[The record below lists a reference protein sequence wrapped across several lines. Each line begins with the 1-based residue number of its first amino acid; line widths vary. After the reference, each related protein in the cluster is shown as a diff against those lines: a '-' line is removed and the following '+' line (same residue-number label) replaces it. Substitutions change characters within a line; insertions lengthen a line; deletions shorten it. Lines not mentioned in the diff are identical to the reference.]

1 MVSKI
6 RCKRGFT
13 REEMKFLTALDGGL
27 ESNNQAVI
35 RMTGGVPL
43 KPHDSSIKR
52 HLSRCWNGKN
62 GNSGENACS
71 PAQKKPSGQTARA
84 RGMHKKRP
92 IRPNRLIRREQNERN
107 AGFNRAD
114 LLRASKRK
122 FETIGDNRRQRGIN
136 IFLKLLEAEF
146 VKCLCFS

>member
-1 MVSKI
+1 MILKFVLENLEMPHYTETEIEMAPAYRKFDVNAT
-6 RCKRGFT
+6 FT
-13 REEMKFLTALDGGL
+13 REEMKFLTLDGGL

-52 HLSRCWNGKN
+52 HLSRSWNGKN

-84 RGMHKKRP
+84 
-92 IRPNRLIRREQNERN
+92 
-107 AGFNRAD
+107 
-114 LLRASKRK
+114 
-122 FETIGDNRRQRGIN
+122 
-136 IFLKLLEAEF
+136 
-146 VKCLCFS
+146 